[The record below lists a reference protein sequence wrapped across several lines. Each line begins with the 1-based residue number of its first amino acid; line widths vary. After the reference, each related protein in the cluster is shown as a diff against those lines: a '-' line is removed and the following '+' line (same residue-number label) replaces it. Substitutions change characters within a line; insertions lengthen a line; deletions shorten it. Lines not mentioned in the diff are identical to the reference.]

1 MAVHTSSCS
10 CHPGIPPLDDARF
23 AGRGRVTSPAV
34 CSAGQLPALNVSL
47 IWRSATQS
55 SEPLNPNT
63 RLHFGNLTERGV
75 QNGGS
80 AKTAQFVRR
89 PPGNL
94 GQRALS
100 HSAITG
106 QCQPVHIKEGLPA
119 ETDLGASVTWTMS
132 HACQSLRPRGSG
144 LCRSCA
150 RGGGQRRLGAQI
162 SGRDLGPRRGCVRA
176 RRGVL
181 ALSVTR
187 PRLHDSVPMSSP
199 VHANPLPDRTI
210 AARTSDC
217 PSWPSAN
224 IELMLLLVVAV
235 AVAQRIR

>member
-63 RLHFGNLTERGV
+63 RLHFGNLAERGV

-80 AKTAQFVRR
+80 AKTAQSVRR

-94 GQRALS
+94 GQRAPS
-100 HSAITG
+100 
-106 QCQPVHIKEGLPA
+106 QPLQDNI
-119 ETDLGASVTWTMS
+119 S
-132 HACQSLRPRGSG
+132 QSTSRRGLRPRRTWGHLSPGPCRMQASLSDHEVLDSAGAVREVVGNGGSG
-144 LCRSCA
+144 HRFRAEIWVREEDACVQ
-150 RGGGQRRLGAQI
+150 GGG
-162 SGRDLGPRRGCVRA
+162 C
-176 RRGVL
+176 
-181 ALSVTR
+181 
-187 PRLHDSVPMSSP
+187 
-199 VHANPLPDRTI
+199 
-210 AARTSDC
+210 
-217 PSWPSAN
+217 
-224 IELMLLLVVAV
+224 
-235 AVAQRIR
+235 